1 MYRILIVDDEP
12 MACTAIELL
21 LKKEFRELFSCAKA
35 FNGSDALQIAESEQP
50 DIVITD
56 IRMPVMDGLEL
67 AKQFSSWEQ
76 PPVII
81 IVSGYSDFT
90 YARTAMQ
97 YNVVDYLLKPIV
109 RDEFFSCISKIL
121 CRFRL
126 REYEERKYF
135 LKSLCSGEKL
145 DSVKL
150 CSCFPDSHYYLALVR
165 YGALPTRF
173 SHSGSQEI
181 FSEPQDLIL
190 TYGRDDREALYIC
203 SKDLLS
209 LEEFKTQILKK
220 ADYGCG
226 EPLTYT
232 LLFLNVPV
240 TPEQLQSSAQLLFK
254 ELLRRVVI
262 GTSSV
267 HQLPESIPT
276 SYCSLSG
283 ETHSL
288 FLLEKYCTEGNISKV
303 RGELQQLFHFLAE
316 GSYSQLML
324 EEIISNIQFLL
335 KKYHLF
341 EQRKSSEETFLIS
354 EALYNAENMTQLSEN
369 LMDIFFPTAKEI
381 QEEKLDSYT
390 SYEKILKYISLHF
403 REPLTLQSTCR
414 TLGISQTYL
423 SMIMRKYGNDT
434 FKNVLTKTRMEYAK
448 KIMETSNRQ
457 LKIKDISEQ
466 CGFHDQFQFS
476 KVFRAYTGIS
486 PSDYLEQLSSRLP
499 V

>member
-1 MYRILIVDDEP
+1 MYHVLIVDDEP

-21 LKKEFRELFSCAKA
+21 LNREFKDFFSCTKA
-35 FNGSDALQIAESEQP
+35 FNGSDALQIAEDRCP

-56 IRMPVMDGLEL
+56 IRMPVIDGLEL
-67 AKQFSSWEQ
+67 ARQFSSWEQ

-109 RDEFFSCISKIL
+109 RDEFYSCINKIL
-121 CRFRL
+121 KRFKL
-126 REYEERKYF
+126 REYEKRKWF
-135 LKSLCSGEKL
+135 LKSMCSGEKL
-145 DSVKL
+145 DSAEL
-150 CSCFPDSHYYLALVR
+150 SSLFSDSHYYLALVR

-173 SHSGSQEI
+173 SPSGSQEI

-203 SKDLLS
+203 SQNLFS

-220 ADYGCG
+220 AEYGCG

-232 LLFLNVPV
+232 LLFLNAPV
-240 TPEQLQSSAQLLFK
+240 TPEHLQASAQLLFK
-254 ELLRRVVI
+254 ELLHRVVI
-262 GTSSV
+262 GTSSI
-267 HQLPESIPT
+267 HQLPEVLKPANP
-276 SYCSLSG
+276 SLS
-283 ETHSL
+283 EEAHSL
-288 FLLEKYCTEGNISKV
+288 FLLEKYCIEGNVFKV
-303 RGELQQLFHFLAE
+303 RTELQHLFHFLPE
-316 GSYSQLML
+316 SGYSQLML

-335 KKYHLF
+335 KKNHIF
-341 EQRKSSEETFLIS
+341 EQRKSSEEKFLIS
-354 EALYNAENMTQLSEN
+354 EALYNAENMNQLFES
-369 LMDIFFPTAKEI
+369 LMDIFFPTPEEI
-381 QEEKLDSYT
+381 QEEKLDSYA
-390 SYEKILKYISLHF
+390 SYEKILKYISSHF

-476 KVFRAYTGIS
+476 KIFRTYTGIS
-486 PSDYLEQLSSRLP
+486 PSDYLEQISS
-499 V
+499 